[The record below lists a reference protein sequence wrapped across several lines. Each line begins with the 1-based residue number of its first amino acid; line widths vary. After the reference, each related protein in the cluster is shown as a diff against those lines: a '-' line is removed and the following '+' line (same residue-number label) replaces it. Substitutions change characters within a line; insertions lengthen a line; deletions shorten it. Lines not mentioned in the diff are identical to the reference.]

1 MGYNN
6 CVDKTRDELEKIVA
20 RLLPGIVAEQL
31 AAMNAE
37 QVEDAVPPG
46 AARTADWYLDANDAI
61 ADFENQLAHIEFSPE
76 GRGVTSDMRRYHW
89 IAVDSRDRAAAIL
102 ADAGRRDKSKDVYA
116 AVGRGREALIRLRAL
131 LEGRPVPLQLLS
143 PEELRTPNDAAQ
155 SPHTD
160 ARFHWKG
167 KGTLEFPLD
176 RPRADRRAL
185 IEIIYHKN
193 GGTLR
198 EMVRTKDV
206 IKQVG
211 GTYIGEVPL
220 VDVVQPEV
228 THLKFDGPVGSEWSV
243 RVVDPEKLPE
253 LLDLT
258 RGVGHGLYRHRLGH
272 AKVFLQSLG
281 EILVTFYPADL
292 TPEHVAR
299 FDGETRTTIELPK
312 AEGVLWIRTK
322 GSWSIELASPGRR
335 R

>member
-1 MGYNN
+1 M
-6 CVDKTRDELEKIVA
+6 DKTRDELEKIVA

-31 AAMNAE
+31 AAMNSE

-46 AARTADWYLDANDAI
+46 AARTADWYLDASNAI

-89 IAVDSRDRAAAIL
+89 IAVDSRDRAVAIL

-143 PEELRTPNDAAQ
+143 PEELRTPYDAAQ

-160 ARFHWKG
+160 ERFHWKG

-176 RPRADRRAL
+176 RLHADRRVL
-185 IEIIYHKN
+185 IEAVYGQSFGH
-193 GGTLR
+193 LR
-198 EMVRTKDV
+198 EMVRTQDV
-206 IKQVG
+206 IRQVG
-211 GTYIGEVPL
+211 KRFITETPL
-220 VDVVQPEV
+220 VQVVQPEV
-228 THLKFDGPVGSEWSV
+228 THLKFDGDASSEWSV
-243 RVVDPEKLPE
+243 RIVDPEQLPD

-272 AKVFLQSLG
+272 TKVFLQSLG
-281 EILVTFYPADL
+281 EIVVTFYPADL
-292 TPEHVAR
+292 TPEHLAN

-312 AEGVLWIRTK
+312 AEGVLWIQTK
-322 GSWSIELASPGRR
+322 GSWSIELAPPSRR